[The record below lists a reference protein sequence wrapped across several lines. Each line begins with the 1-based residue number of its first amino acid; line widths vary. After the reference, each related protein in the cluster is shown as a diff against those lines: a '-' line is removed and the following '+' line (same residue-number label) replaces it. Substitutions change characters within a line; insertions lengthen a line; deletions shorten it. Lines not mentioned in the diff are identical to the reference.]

1 MLKTMIRVGDKLPTH
16 PASITIKFESKLISP
31 LNSRR
36 GGDQFPYDSS
46 QTALEEWSIWKPENP
61 IVSTRLGTGT

>member
-16 PASITIKFESKLISP
+16 PASIKIKFESKLISP

-36 GGDQFPYDSS
+36 GGAISFRMTQAR
-46 QTALEEWSIWKPENP
+46 QL
-61 IVSTRLGTGT
+61 